1 VCIYSSLFQAF
12 KLCSTGEDGFN
23 LSYESLTSEKA
34 MKALSEWMKNS
45 KDFTDTLS
53 RVGPI
58 GVEEEEE
65 EVTGDGSEKAIE
77 YDEIDS
83 SKTVEE
89 EIADLMAGGAV
100 NDLEEDEVCVGT
112 NLEQYIGYEFSS
124 QTATNSWMKW
134 DTKGSH

>member
-1 VCIYSSLFQAF
+1 MIRL
-12 KLCSTGEDGFN
+12 E
-23 LSYESLTSEKA
+23 
-34 MKALSEWMKNS
+34 
-45 KDFTDTLS
+45 
-53 RVGPI
+53 VGPDTI

-65 EVTGDGSEKAIE
+65 EVTGDGSEKVIE

-89 EIADLMAGGAV
+89 EITDLMAGGAV
-100 NDLEEDEVCVGT
+100 DDLEEDEVCVRT

-124 QTATNSWMKW
+124 QTTTNSWMKW